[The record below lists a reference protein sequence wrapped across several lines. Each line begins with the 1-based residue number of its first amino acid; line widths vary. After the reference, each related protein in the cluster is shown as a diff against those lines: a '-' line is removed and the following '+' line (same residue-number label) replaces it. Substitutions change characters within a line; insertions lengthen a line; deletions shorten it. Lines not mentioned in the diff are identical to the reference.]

1 MELTC
6 LTNNSKKLIC
16 SLGLFI
22 ISQPAGA
29 AGFDCSA
36 QNLNKTELTI
46 CNDTYLS
53 SVDNVLNLFF
63 TSALNN
69 SINHGTLFREQR
81 QWVKE
86 RNQCEDDISC
96 IKEKYVARNKDL
108 TTILPFRNVD
118 DVFDRDG
125 DLLDPP
131 MAQNL
136 QNKNGFTITED
147 RWRVKVVVPE
157 WVISSRNYK
166 LDDSDWRV
174 LTHRVVKGD
183 LIIYFLVSGREDDKQ
198 VNYIVRVENDW
209 HSQIVAHYKF
219 SGHDDVMIKY
229 DPGSTDKI
237 VYSVIQRPDPELADI
252 GASTDYTVE
261 TYTLDPTSDKVEK
274 TQSTTRS
281 EASLKKEA
289 WVGYCETQECTSR
302 VVSPDGKWRLASR
315 DGSKSDKD
323 EGMFYFPADK
333 PDQGI
338 NVFLAQG
345 DTSKLNIF
353 EYMRNYVWGD
363 ENSFYFDNEGVYA
376 CIWKTDIKNK
386 ITQRILPVEG
396 MLQPY
401 YLNYNDEDLVVATYH
416 AYSAEKKREHYEI
429 YIAKK

>member
-1 MELTC
+1 MKLTC
-6 LTNNSKKLIC
+6 LSNNAKKIIC
-16 SLGLFI
+16 SLGVFI
-22 ISQPAGA
+22 MSLPAGA
-29 AGFDCSA
+29 AGFDCSV

-86 RNQCEDDISC
+86 RNQCGDDISC
-96 IKEKYVARNKDL
+96 IKEKYVVRNKDL
-108 TTILPFRNVD
+108 TAILPFRNVD
-118 DVFDRDG
+118 DVFNRDG

-136 QNKNGFTITED
+136 QNKNGFIITED
-147 RWRVKVVVPE
+147 RWRVKAIVPE

-174 LTHRVVKGD
+174 LTHRVVNGD
-183 LIIYFLVSGREDDKQ
+183 LVIYFLVSGREGDKQ
-198 VNYIVRVENDW
+198 VNNIIRVENGW
-209 HSQIVAHYKF
+209 KSLIVAHYEY
-219 SGHDDVMIKY
+219 SYRDDVMIKY
-229 DPGSTDKI
+229 DPGSTDSI
-237 VYSVIQRPDPELADI
+237 VYSVFQRPDPERVD
-252 GASTDYTVE
+252 STDYTVE

-274 TQSTTRS
+274 TQSTSRS

-302 VVSPDGKWRLASR
+302 VASPDGKWRLASR
-315 DGSKSDKD
+315 DDYD
-323 EGMFYFPADK
+323 EGMFYFPADR

-345 DTSKLNIF
+345 DTSKGNDF
-353 EYMRNYVWGD
+353 EYMRNYAWGD
-363 ENSFYFDNEGVYA
+363 ENSFYFDNDGGYA

-386 ITQRILPVEG
+386 TTQRILPVEG

-401 YLNYNDEDLVVATYH
+401 YLNYNGEDLVVATYRT
-416 AYSAEKKREHYEI
+416 YSAEKKGQHYEI